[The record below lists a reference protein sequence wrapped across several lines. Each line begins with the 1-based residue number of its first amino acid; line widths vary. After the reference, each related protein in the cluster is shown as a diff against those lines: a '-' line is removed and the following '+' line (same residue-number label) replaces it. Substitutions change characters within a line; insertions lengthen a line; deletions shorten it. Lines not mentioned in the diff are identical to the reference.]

1 MVLMIVAFLYVS
13 IFLYVFSHANDFKR
27 SIKSKSDSLSI
38 LLLEKV
44 NSLSKIDAYFKN
56 SGIVYSENQDL
67 IMNELSSISLV
78 DVDYNVLFH
87 CINIIKKAESA
98 LSLLCF
104 DHPLIAEKKEF
115 GLEKVRLED
124 LDRNFRAGMA
134 LYNADVNAYNYWL
147 SIPGYRLV
155 LAILGFK
162 KKKTLS

>member
-1 MVLMIVAFLYVS
+1 MIIVFLYVS

-44 NSLSKIDAYFKN
+44 NSLSKIDTYFKD
-56 SGIVYSENQDL
+56 SGVVYSENQDL
-67 IMNELSSISLV
+67 IMNDMSSLSFTNA
-78 DVDYNVLFH
+78 DYQILFH
-87 CINIIKKAESA
+87 SINAIKKAEST
-98 LSLLCF
+98 LSLLSF
-104 DHPLIAEKKEF
+104 DNPWVLEKKKELS
-115 GLEKVRLED
+115 LEKERLED

-155 LAILGFK
+155 LRILGFK
-162 KKKTLS
+162 KKKMLS